1 MKNTKPFLLIL
12 IFSAVFSAIGFI
24 VDLDERYPDIMVNIK
39 DVLVMTALI
48 FSAVSIL
55 YLIYLL
61 FAGLVAKML
70 H

>member
-1 MKNTKPFLLIL
+1 MKHAKPFLLIL
-12 IFSAVFSAIGFI
+12 IFSAIISILGFI
-24 VDLDERYPDIMVNIK
+24 VDMDERYPDVMVNIK

-48 FSAVSIL
+48 FSVFSIL

-61 FAGLVAKML
+61 FAGLVAKKL

>member
-1 MKNTKPFLLIL
+1 MKHAKPFMLIL
-12 IFSAVFSAIGFI
+12 MFSALISILGFI
-24 VDLDERYPDIMVNIK
+24 FDMDERYPDIMVNTK

-61 FAGLVAKML
+61 FDRLFSKKL
-70 H
+70 Q

>member
-1 MKNTKPFLLIL
+1 MKKAKSFMLIL
-12 IFSAVFSAIGFI
+12 MFSAFISILGFI
-24 VDLDERYPDIMVNIK
+24 FDMDERYPDIMVNIK
-39 DVLVMTALI
+39 DVLLMTALI

-61 FAGLVAKML
+61 FAGLVAKKQ

>member
-1 MKNTKPFLLIL
+1 M
-12 IFSAVFSAIGFI
+12 
-24 VDLDERYPDIMVNIK
+24 DERYPDIMVNIK
-39 DVLVMTALI
+39 DVLLMTALI

-61 FAGLVAKML
+61 FAGLVAKKQ

>member
-1 MKNTKPFLLIL
+1 MKNAKPFLLIL
-12 IFSAVFSAIGFI
+12 IFSAIISILGFI
-24 VDLDERYPDIMVNIK
+24 VDMDERYPDIMVNIK
-39 DVLVMTALI
+39 DVLLMTALI

-61 FAGLVAKML
+61 FAGLVAKKQ